1 MAVRL
6 RIAVGILTGLV
17 ALGLAFCIYVYW
29 SNQRLLARVYPVTPV
44 SFIAASGPEAIQRG
58 QALADITG
66 CTDCH
71 RADLQGGMFGDDDW
85 THGRYYASNLTHKA
99 RQYSDADLARIV
111 RDGVRPDGRGVVA
124 MPSMGFVR
132 LTDAQMA
139 DIIAFVRSRPVGGI
153 EQPQHFIGPL
163 DQWDLWRERYQPTVA
178 YVAGERLKNP
188 PDVGAEHEAGRRVVA
203 IVCVECHAGDLKGH
217 GWDGDAPDLRVVLS
231 YDASTFTRLLRTGTG
246 ADGGEH
252 GLMSQIA
259 RDRLHKL
266 DDDQIAAVFAYLTA
280 RAKLPP

>member
-1 MAVRL
+1 MRA
-6 RIAVGILTGLV
+6 RIATRTLLGLV
-17 ALGLAFCIYVYW
+17 ALGLAFCAYVYG
-29 SNQRLLARVYPVTPV
+29 SNQRLLARTYTVAPV
-44 SFIAASGPEAIQRG
+44 SLVATSGPEAIERG
-58 QALADITG
+58 KALADITG
-66 CTDCH
+66 CSDCH
-71 RADLQGGMFGDDDW
+71 RPDLQGGLFGEDDW
-85 THGRYYASNLTHKA
+85 LHGRYFASNLTHKA
-99 RQYSDADLARIV
+99 REYSDADLARIV

-153 EQPQHFIGPL
+153 DQPQHFIGPL
-163 DQWDLWRERYQPTVA
+163 DQLALWRGQFKPTVG
-178 YVAGERLKNP
+178 YVASERMKNP
-188 PDVGAEHEAGRRVVA
+188 PDAGVEHEAGRGVVA

-217 GWDGDAPDLRVVLS
+217 GWDGDAPDLRVVLA
-231 YDASTFTRLLRTGTG
+231 YDASTFTRLLRTGVG
-246 ADGGEH
+246 ADGKEH

-266 DDDQIAAVFAYLTA
+266 SDDQIGAVFAYLTA